1 MLVNASGF
9 HEERLAPQPPR
20 RHTETFPSHPVLARF
35 GVCWRSQGEAS
46 IVKFCVLA
54 SGSSGNAALLAT
66 ENTRMLVDAGLSMKE
81 LGKRLAAIGEDLEH
95 LDAILITHE
104 HSDHVSGLPVL
115 ARNRKIR
122 AAIYMTRLTAPA
134 IDWGE
139 TQPRL
144 EPFQAGASLLI
155 GDIEVQSFSVP
166 HDAVD
171 PVGFTFE
178 ARGVRIGMVTDLG
191 YIPESVKF
199 HLRRTDLL
207 LLEANHDL
215 DMLKVGPY
223 PWSVKQRVMS
233 RVGHLSNLCMADY
246 LERDLDGATANLVL
260 GHLSEQNN
268 HPAIVNMFA
277 TQALERRGLETRLS
291 IAAQHRPTE
300 VFQF

>member
-1 MLVNASGF
+1 
-9 HEERLAPQPPR
+9 
-20 RHTETFPSHPVLARF
+20 
-35 GVCWRSQGEAS
+35 
-46 IVKFCVLA
+46 VLA

-66 ENTRMLVDAGLSMKE
+66 DKTRILVDAGLSMKE
-81 LGKRLAAIGEDLEH
+81 LGKRLAAIGEDLER

-115 ARNRKIR
+115 ARSKKLH

-139 TQPRL
+139 TEPPRL
-144 EPFQAGASLLI
+144 EPFQAGARLRI
-155 GDIEVQSFSVP
+155 GDIDVQSFGIP
-166 HDAVD
+166 HDALD
-171 PVGFTFE
+171 PVGFAFE
-178 ARGVRIGMVTDLG
+178 AQGVRIGIATDLG
-191 YIPESVKF
+191 YIPESIKF

-233 RVGHLSNLCMADY
+233 RVGHLSNKVMAEF
-246 LERDLDGATANLVL
+246 LSEDLDSCTANLVL
-260 GHLSEQNN
+260 GHLSEHNN

-277 TQALERRGLETRLS
+277 SQALEERGLHTRLA
-291 IAAQHRPTE
+291 IATQHTPSE